1 MRERFLTLPHLSA
14 MPRILVMAM
23 KRPGLVS
30 PDSLLLKIKPEQNYR
45 YNSRKCKRLDR
56 KTFVMYSS
64 FGYSF
69 SHLVAISVISLLSS
83 ALSQR
88 KSSLFEIS
96 LKAIKER
103 SWTLPLSVIY
113 GNLASSMTSL
123 IVLSKRIL

>member
-1 MRERFLTLPHLSA
+1 
-14 MPRILVMAM
+14 MAM